1 VVQLHQAEDQL
12 AAAGA
17 ELAVI
22 GNGAPR
28 FLAGFRETTGY
39 PGRLYTDPDLVV
51 YRAFRLRRGLTTVA
65 RPSVVGH
72 AVRAMRGGFRQGWTQ
87 GDPLQQGG
95 VLVVGTDGELAYRY
109 ASSEAGDHPPLAP
122 ILAAARRA
130 ARAGG

>member
-1 VVQLHQAEDQL
+1 VVQLHRAEDQL

-72 AVRAMRGGFRQGWTQ
+72 AVRALRGGFRQGL
-87 GDPLQQGG
+87 DPG
-95 VLVVGTDGELAYRY
+95 R
-109 ASSEAGDHPPLAP
+109 S
-122 ILAAARRA
+122 AAAGRG
-130 ARAGG
+130 AGGRHRR